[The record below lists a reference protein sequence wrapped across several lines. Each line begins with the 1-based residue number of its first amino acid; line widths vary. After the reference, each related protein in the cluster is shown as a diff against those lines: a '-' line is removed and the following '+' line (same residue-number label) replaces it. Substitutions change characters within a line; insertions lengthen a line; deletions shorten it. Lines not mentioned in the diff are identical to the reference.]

1 MIGREILGSFCVNY
15 FEFEFL
21 KEENPPE
28 QSRLGIFFSKEIFEG
43 GVIRIHN
50 AFVQDEPTR
59 LWLMVKA
66 VENPF
71 TWLTVYQ
78 KLDGT
83 QLTNDSRSKKL
94 NWLLVHQGDTMI
106 PPKD

>member
-15 FEFEFL
+15 FKFKLL

-50 AFVQDEPTR
+50 AFVQDEDDDIKFLKEEKGEPTEQAN
-59 LWLMVKA
+59 LALH
-66 VENPF
+66 
-71 TWLTVYQ
+71 
-78 KLDGT
+78 
-83 QLTNDSRSKKL
+83 
-94 NWLLVHQGDTMI
+94 LVLQRDI
-106 PPKD
+106 LEPE